1 MATIPELL
9 DGHVTLEVECLDR
22 LYLNGYIGK
31 LATGPGLVFF
41 MREQLGKPIP
51 SPVVLGQISEGF
63 REAVKTLAEQEAI
76 PVYQFRHK
84 EKKDDLANEFRRQR
98 PVRDAIVFIGVA
110 QEKAQAFN
118 GRKINGQFQ
127 FDRDKTVYVNHYYF
141 YIDDAEFGPLFVK
154 VCSYAP
160 WSIKLCLNGHE
171 WAKRQLDKRGI
182 RYEALDNGFL
192 SCSQPNKLQEIC
204 DSLGPEDIDRVFRK
218 WLRRIPLPLRPQD
231 REAGYDWELS
241 IWQMEVSLTQIF
253 DRPLRGREFFEEII
267 RDNLD
272 LGRPDRVQLIFDRVV
287 TKKTP
292 GQFRTRVIQD
302 GVHPSLHI
310 SYKNFDLKQYFKE
323 GRGCRTEG
331 TFRNPNDFGINKGL
345 ANLPYLQKIGR
356 QINRRL
362 LEVERVS
369 HNSGLSG
376 DSIQRVVQPAV
387 TADGKKVPGLKFGQ
401 PRVMA
406 LLLALTLFQ
415 HLIDGFRNHDLRKQ
429 VADLLGVT
437 MSDYTPHQMTYDLRR
452 LRLKGLIYRPPG
464 THRYFVTPYGWK
476 VARLFSRLEA
486 RVFRPAM
493 AMFTSNDAVLPFP
506 LRQALDRVDAQLDL
520 LIYEAFPLPKAG

>member
-1 MATIPELL
+1 MTTIPELL

-31 LATGPGLVFF
+31 LATGTGLVFF
-41 MREQLGKPIP
+41 MREQLDKPVP
-51 SPVVLGQISEGF
+51 SPVVLGQISERF
-63 REAVKTLAEQEAI
+63 REAVKVKAEQDGI
-76 PVYQFRHK
+76 PFYQFRHK
-84 EKKDDLANEFRRQR
+84 EKKDDLANEFRRRR

-141 YIDDAEFGPLFVK
+141 YIDDEEFGPLFIK

-171 WAKRQLDKRGI
+171 WAKRQLEKRGI
-182 RYEALDNGFL
+182 PYEGLDNGFL
-192 SCSQPNKLQEIC
+192 SCSEPAKLQEIC

-218 WLRRIPLPLRPQD
+218 WLGRIPLPLSPQD
-231 REAGYDWELS
+231 RRAGYDWDLS

-253 DRPLRGREFFEEII
+253 DRRLRGREFFEEII

-292 GQFRTRVIQD
+292 GQFRTRVIQG

-323 GRGCRTEG
+323 GKGCRTEG

-387 TADGKKVPGLKFGQ
+387 TENGKKTPGLKFGQ
-401 PRVMA
+401 PRVMV

-429 VADLLGVT
+429 AADLLGVT
-437 MSDYTPHQMTYDLRR
+437 IFDYRPNQMTYDLRR

-493 AMFTSNDAVLPFP
+493 AMFTGNDAVLPFP

-520 LIYEAFPLPKAG
+520 LIYDAFPLPKAS